1 MSRKSLRAVGRCIVG
16 PPPQRGRL
24 VRARQTAHIVAEGR
38 DVTEVPALREVQLG
52 AMEGLSYDDLRP
64 EPTPEGIDV
73 SEVRWAGGES
83 LADVA
88 ARLRPV
94 LEELDSCFGDYDE
107 VLGVGS
113 AARRTRPP
121 RGRLGRLRH
130 LAQRRDRDPHLAPPG
145 MSHADS
151 VVRMWLVFPR

>member
-94 LEELDSCFGDYDE
+94 LEELDSCFSDYDE
-107 VLGVGS
+107 VLLV
-113 AARRTRPP
+113 
-121 RGRLGRLRH
+121 
-130 LAQRRDRDPHLAPPG
+130 
-145 MSHADS
+145 SHADTLR
-151 VVRMWLVFPR
+151 VLVALLDGRDHRGVDWDAFATWPIGAIVTRTWPRPA